1 MRAFVENGLYLD
13 LPHEA
18 LAAFK
23 NLFDQFGFRRFH
35 IAAQHAFGTRSAK
48 QYHGSAPLPYLGAS
62 R

>member
-48 QYHGSAPLPYLGAS
+48 QYPRVSAVAYLGAS